1 MKIAK
6 KISKYKITDKF
17 IKTAL
22 AGMLIFTTL
31 IPSAVSYQQAMT
43 TTSENTYSIGEG
55 VSATLN
61 IQSSQQN
68 VVYPGEYIPMKP
80 IISNTGSVPIWIIL
94 AVKIPS
100 MNNPYRPGLMAFDPF
115 YPFVNEDQS
124 AYYPAFYTIPHSSYT
139 GKVDLLYYD
148 NSNHGGFEIDE
159 EKEAQGKDK
168 ICLDASGEQ
177 RTNDGWSLLNIVKE
191 DGTSTKL
198 PVVNTDYAVQE
209 NGYYIYYYGY
219 QTVLRANS
227 QPEETPFDGILPAN
241 FQEVG
246 LSVLSDKQ
254 EVNLYD
260 CNEFKQNINVE
271 MRLFAI
277 QGSEFSSVDD
287 AWAKNKAKLS
297 VFGNTSIVNVT
308 TESEYTAGRHELV
321 FDVTKD
327 VQQIKFTNTT
337 SGKSETFTLTNGT
350 NVKVEDVDKN
360 GIKKVTLN
368 VNFDSTGTYEAS
380 VCADDTS
387 TFINAVT
394 VGYVKIK

>member
-6 KISKYKITDKF
+6 KLSKYKITDKF

-61 IQSSQQN
+61 IQSAQQN

-80 IISNTGSVPIWIIL
+80 IVSNTGSVPVWAIL

-100 MNNPYRPGLMAFDPF
+100 MNNPYKPEGVAIDPM

-124 AYYPAFYTIPHSSYT
+124 VYYPAFYTIAHDST
-139 GKVDLLYYD
+139 GTIELGYGD
-148 NSNHGGFEIDE
+148 NSNHGGLEIED

-168 ICLDASGEQ
+168 IYLDTSYEQ
-177 RTNDGWSLLNIVKE
+177 ITNDGWSLLNIVKE
-191 DGTSTKL
+191 DGTSTKD
-198 PVVNTDYAVQE
+198 PVVNTDYAAQE

-227 QPEETPFDGILPAN
+227 QPEEAPFEGLLPAN

-246 LSVLSDKQ
+246 LSVHSDKQ
-254 EVNLYD
+254 EVSLYN
-260 CNEFKQNINVE
+260 CNEFTQNINVE

-277 QGSEFSSVDD
+277 QSSEFSSVDE

-308 TESEYTAGRHELV
+308 TEAEYTAGRHELV

-337 SGKSETFTLTNGT
+337 SGKSEMFALTNGT
-350 NVKVEDVDKN
+350 NVKVENADKN

>member
-6 KISKYKITDKF
+6 KLSKYKITDKF

-43 TTSENTYSIGEG
+43 TTSENTYSIGDG

-61 IQSSQQN
+61 IQSAQQN

-80 IISNTGSVPIWIIL
+80 IVSNTGSVPVWAIL

-100 MNNPYRPGLMAFDPF
+100 MNNPYRPEGIAVDPM

-124 AYYPAFYTIPHSSYT
+124 VYYPAFYTVAHDST
-139 GKVDLLYYD
+139 GAIEVAYSD
-148 NSNHGGFEIDE
+148 NSNHGGLEIED
-159 EKEAQGKDK
+159 EKEAQGKDT
-168 ICLDASGEQ
+168 ICLDASYEQ
-177 RTNDGWSLLNIVKE
+177 KANDGWSLLNIVKE
-191 DGTSTKL
+191 DGTSTKD

-209 NGYYIYYYGY
+209 DGYYIYYYGY
-219 QTVLRANS
+219 QTVLRANN
-227 QPEETPFDGILPAN
+227 QPEEAPFEGILPAN

-246 LSVLSDKQ
+246 LPAFSGKQ

-260 CNEFKQNINVE
+260 CNEFNQNINVE

-277 QGSEFSSVDD
+277 QSSEFSSVDE

-350 NVKVEDVDKN
+350 NVKVEDADKN

-387 TFINAVT
+387 AFINAVT

>member
-6 KISKYKITDKF
+6 KLSKYKITDKF

-61 IQSSQQN
+61 IQSAQQN

-80 IISNTGSVPIWIIL
+80 IISNTGSVPVWIVL

-100 MNNPYRPGLMAFDPF
+100 TNNPYRPGTMAFDPY

-124 AYYPAFYTIPHSSYT
+124 VYYPAFYTVSHNSYT
-139 GKVDLLYYD
+139 GEIELSNSD

-159 EKEAQGKDK
+159 EKESQGKDK
-168 ICLDASGEQ
+168 ICLDTSYEQ
-177 RTNDGWSLLNIVKE
+177 KTNDGWSLLNIVKE
-191 DGTSTKL
+191 DGTTSKD
-198 PVVNTDYAVQE
+198 PVVNTDYAAQE

-219 QTVLRANS
+219 QTVLRANN
-227 QPEETPFDGILPAN
+227 QPEEAPFEGVLPAN

-246 LSVLSDKQ
+246 LSVYSDKQ
-254 EVNLYD
+254 EVSLYD
-260 CNEFKQNINVE
+260 CNEFNQNINVE

-277 QGSEFSSVDD
+277 QSSEFSSVDE

-350 NVKVEDVDKN
+350 NVKVEDADKN

-387 TFINAVT
+387 TFINVVT
-394 VGYVKIK
+394 IGYVKIK

>member
-1 MKIAK
+1 MKISK
-6 KISKYKITDKF
+6 KLSKYKITDKF

-61 IQSSQQN
+61 VQSSQQN

-80 IISNTGSVPIWIIL
+80 IVSNTGSVPVWIIL

-100 MNNPYRPGLMAFDPF
+100 MNNPYRPGAMAFDPY

-124 AYYPAFYTIPHSSYT
+124 VYYPAFYTVSHSSYT
-139 GKVDLLYYD
+139 GKVELCYSD
-148 NSNHGGFEIDE
+148 NSNHGGFEIDD
-159 EKEAQGKDK
+159 EKEIQGKNK
-168 ICLDASGEQ
+168 ICLDTSYEQ
-177 RTNDGWSLLNIVKE
+177 KTNKGWNLLNIVKE
-191 DGTSTKL
+191 DGTLTKD

-227 QPEETPFDGILPAN
+227 QPEEAPFEGILPAN

-246 LSVLSDKQ
+246 LSVFSDKQ

-260 CNEFKQNINVE
+260 CNEFNQNINVE

-277 QGSEFSSVDD
+277 QSSEFSSVDE

-350 NVKVEDVDKN
+350 NVKVENADKN
-360 GIKKVTLN
+360 GIKRVTLS

>member
-1 MKIAK
+1 MKITK
-6 KISKYKITDKF
+6 KLSKYKITDKF

-80 IISNTGSVPIWIIL
+80 IISNTGSVPVWAIL

-100 MNNPYRPGLMAFDPF
+100 MNNPYRPGEMAFDIM

-124 AYYPAFYTIPHSSYT
+124 AYYPAFYTISHYSD
-139 GKVDLLYYD
+139 GKLMLYGND
-148 NSNHGGFEIDE
+148 NSNHGGFEIEDE
-159 EKEAQGKDK
+159 KKAQGKDK
-168 ICLDASGEQ
+168 IYLDTSYEQ

-191 DGTSTKL
+191 DGTSTKD
-198 PVVNTDYAVQE
+198 PVVNTDYAAQE

-227 QPEETPFDGILPAN
+227 QPEEAPFEGLLPAN

-246 LSVLSDKQ
+246 LSVNSDKQ
-254 EVNLYD
+254 EVSLYN
-260 CNEFKQNINVE
+260 CNEFTQNINVE

-277 QGSEFSSVDD
+277 QSSEFSSVDE

-297 VFGNTSIVNVT
+297 VFGNTSIVNAT
-308 TESEYTAGRHELV
+308 TEAEYTAGRHELV